1 MELEGI
7 INEHFNELNE
17 NEKAIIEYIIKNKAN
32 CQEMTI
38 IELAKETLTSKSSIL
53 RLTQKL
59 GFSGYS
65 EFKYSIR
72 KDISKQNN
80 VGQEYDLYS
89 MQIKDIETTKK
100 IFEQTE
106 LTPILKQMQEAE
118 RVFCYGTGWGQ
129 RNVLADFLRSMIAVG
144 KYPILL
150 KAKRELEMASKS
162 DIKPSDLL
170 IVVSLSGDIREVE
183 KEMGILKLKGIPIV
197 SITSLSNNIKI
208 KTIRQKA
215 EEELNKKKAEE
226 EMCYHTYPFCLSI
239 NNNLL
244 FSYLKSY
251 FLSALAVACY
261 PKSKVSGFNNVF
273 HVDVPKSQFAYRQ
286 FKRERLLFSRL

>member
-129 RNVLADFLRSMIAVG
+129 RNVLADFFRSMF
-144 KYPILL
+144 
-150 KAKRELEMASKS
+150 
-162 DIKPSDLL
+162 DL
-170 IVVSLSGDIREVE
+170 G
-183 KEMGILKLKGIPIV
+183 
-197 SITSLSNNIKI
+197 
-208 KTIRQKA
+208 
-215 EEELNKKKAEE
+215 
-226 EMCYHTYPFCLSI
+226 
-239 NNNLL
+239 
-244 FSYLKSY
+244 
-251 FLSALAVACY
+251 
-261 PKSKVSGFNNVF
+261 
-273 HVDVPKSQFAYRQ
+273 
-286 FKRERLLFSRL
+286 

>member
-7 INEHFNELNE
+7 INEHFHELNE
-17 NEKAIIEYIIKNKAN
+17 NEKAIVEYIIKNKEK

-72 KDISKQNN
+72 KDISKKYVTGEKQ
-80 VGQEYDLYS
+80 DLYS
-89 MQIKDIETTKK
+89 LQIEDIETTKK

-106 LTPILKQMQEAE
+106 LTPILKQLDEAE
-118 RVFCYGTGWGQ
+118 RIFCYGTGWGQ

-150 KAKRELEMASKS
+150 EAKRELEMASKS
-162 DIKPSDLL
+162 DIKPADLL

-183 KEMGILKLKGIPIV
+183 KKMGILKLKGIPIV
-197 SITSLSNNIKI
+197 SITSLSNNSLASLGK
-208 KTIRQKA
+208 
-215 EEELNKKKAEE
+215 
-226 EMCYHTYPFCLSI
+226 H
-239 NNNLL
+239 NL
-244 FSYLKSY
+244 Y
-251 FLSALAVACY
+251 FQSTPITQGDSEIVSFLPIHLTLDSLYRKYVDY
-261 PKSKVSGFNNVF
+261 TNGLPK
-273 HVDVPKSQFAYRQ
+273 R
-286 FKRERLLFSRL
+286 

>member
-7 INEHFNELNE
+7 INGHFHELNE

-89 MQIKDIETTKK
+89 MQ
-100 IFEQTE
+100 
-106 LTPILKQMQEAE
+106 
-118 RVFCYGTGWGQ
+118 R
-129 RNVLADFLRSMIAVG
+129 
-144 KYPILL
+144 
-150 KAKRELEMASKS
+150 
-162 DIKPSDLL
+162 
-170 IVVSLSGDIREVE
+170 
-183 KEMGILKLKGIPIV
+183 
-197 SITSLSNNIKI
+197 
-208 KTIRQKA
+208 
-215 EEELNKKKAEE
+215 
-226 EMCYHTYPFCLSI
+226 
-239 NNNLL
+239 
-244 FSYLKSY
+244 
-251 FLSALAVACY
+251 
-261 PKSKVSGFNNVF
+261 SGF
-273 HVDVPKSQFAYRQ
+273 FAMGLVGGSGMCWLT
-286 FKRERLLFSRL
+286 FCGP

>member
-7 INEHFNELNE
+7 INEHFHELNE
-17 NEKAIIEYIIKNKAN
+17 NEKAIIEYIIKNKGK

-150 KAKRELEMASKS
+150 EAKRELEMASKS

-197 SITSLSNNIKI
+197 SITSLSNNSLASLGK
-208 KTIRQKA
+208 
-215 EEELNKKKAEE
+215 
-226 EMCYHTYPFCLSI
+226 H
-239 NNNLL
+239 NLYFQSTPVMQGDTEIVSFL
-244 FSYLKSY
+244 PIHLTLDSLYRKYVDYTNSLLK
-251 FLSALAVACY
+251 
-261 PKSKVSGFNNVF
+261 
-273 HVDVPKSQFAYRQ
+273 Q
-286 FKRERLLFSRL
+286 

>member
-7 INEHFNELNE
+7 INEHFQELNE
-17 NEKAIIEYIIKNKAN
+17 NEKAIIEYIIRNKEK

-72 KDISKQNN
+72 KDISKQAI

-89 MQIKDIETTKK
+89 MQIKDIEATKK

-106 LTPILKQMQEAE
+106 LTPILKQLHEAN
-118 RVFCYGTGWGQ
+118 RIYCYGTGWGQ

-150 KAKRELEMASKS
+150 EAKRELEMASKS
-162 DIKPSDLL
+162 DIRPSDLL

-197 SITSLSNNIKI
+197 SITSLSNNSLASLGK
-208 KTIRQKA
+208 
-215 EEELNKKKAEE
+215 
-226 EMCYHTYPFCLSI
+226 Y
-239 NNNLL
+239 NL
-244 FSYLKSY
+244 Y
-251 FLSALAVACY
+251 FQSTPVMQGDTEIVSFLPIHLTLDSLYRKYVDY
-261 PKSKVSGFNNVF
+261 RNDLPK
-273 HVDVPKSQFAYRQ
+273 Q
-286 FKRERLLFSRL
+286 